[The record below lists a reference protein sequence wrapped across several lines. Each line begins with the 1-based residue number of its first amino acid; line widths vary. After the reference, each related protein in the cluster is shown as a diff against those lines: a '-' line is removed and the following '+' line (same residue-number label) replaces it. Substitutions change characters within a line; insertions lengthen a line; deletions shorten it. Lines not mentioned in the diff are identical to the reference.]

1 MHNTKKMTKIL
12 LLIIGLSIFGF
23 SFSQTDSLGIDL
35 DLNIVLMK
43 NTYKISGNNSCGT
56 GFIVTKEKKKNNEK
70 KKTSKRAK
78 KDLNYIFIT
87 AAHVLDSIIGNE
99 AYIYLRTYDNGIYK
113 TFPFPLLIRN
123 KRTNYYKKHPTMDV
137 AAMYVTLPKIF
148 DNNYFSLSEGLF
160 INDND
165 IKTWNIR
172 TGETINCLGFPH
184 CFYDSIGCFPILR
197 SGKIASYPIIPS
209 SVYKTFYFDF
219 EVYPGNSGGPVYFFE
234 DGMKPRSR
242 SDHLFVLGGSNLQFI
257 MGLVTEEIYVGEIKN
272 EKNIKLARVIHS
284 KYIIETIEM
293 LP

>member
-1 MHNTKKMTKIL
+1 MTKIL

-43 NTYKISGNNSCGT
+43 NTYLISGNNSCGT

-123 KRTNYYKKHPTMDV
+123 KICKAP
-137 AAMYVTLPKIF
+137 
-148 DNNYFSLSEGLF
+148 
-160 INDND
+160 
-165 IKTWNIR
+165 IR
-172 TGETINCLGFPH
+172 VMF
-184 CFYDSIGCFPILR
+184 
-197 SGKIASYPIIPS
+197 
-209 SVYKTFYFDF
+209 
-219 EVYPGNSGGPVYFFE
+219 
-234 DGMKPRSR
+234 
-242 SDHLFVLGGSNLQFI
+242 
-257 MGLVTEEIYVGEIKN
+257 
-272 EKNIKLARVIHS
+272 
-284 KYIIETIEM
+284 
-293 LP
+293 

>member
-1 MHNTKKMTKIL
+1 MTKIL

-43 NTYKISGNNSCGT
+43 NTYLISGNNSCGT

-172 TGETINCLGFPH
+172 TGETINCLGFPY
-184 CFYDSIGCFPILR
+184 CSYDSIGCFPILR

-209 SVYKTFYFDF
+209 SVYSTFYFDF

-234 DGMKPRSR
+234 DGMKARSR
-242 SDHLFVLGGSNLQFI
+242 SDQYFLMGGPHLQFI
-257 MGLVTEEIYVGEIKN
+257 MGLVSQQRYVVDDTKDTIF
-272 EKNIKLARVIHS
+272 IKLARVIHS
-284 KYIIETIEM
+284 KYILETIEM